1 MKSKLTER
9 SAKPLLI
16 FVVAARGTSFC
27 FSKLCLQ
34 TLSPFMLLG
43 IRFTLAFL
51 LLCLI
56 FHKSLTETLCMSDIK
71 KGMLFGSIYF
81 LVMVC
86 EYTGLRTSNSST
98 ASFIENM
105 AIVIVPIVPLLN
117 ISITHR
123 FPSLKDIIRAIL
135 ACIGVGLLTLTQNG
149 FSISTGELILI
160 CAAFFYAAAILV
172 TNKLSKI
179 GNSLNMGIF
188 QVGTIGILGFLTSI
202 VGGTVALPST
212 PEIYAYIVILA
223 VVCTGFGYTLQPV
236 AQSKLSAETTSV
248 CCAIN
253 PLVAS
258 LIGMLFLHEIPS
270 FVNII
275 GEILIIIVLL
285 IP

>member
-86 EYTGLRTSNSST
+86 EYTGLRTTNSST

-105 AIVIVPIVPLLN
+105 AIVIVPLLN
-117 ISITHR
+117 IPIMKKLPT
-123 FPSLKDIIRAIL
+123 LKDMIRATL

>member
-1 MKSKLTER
+1 MNLKLTKR
-9 SAKPLLI
+9 SAKLLLL
-16 FVVAARGTSFC
+16 FVIAARGTSFC

-56 FHKSLTETLCMSDIK
+56 FHSSLVKGLSLADIK
-71 KGMLFGSIYF
+71 KGILFGSIYF

-86 EYTGLRTSNSST
+86 EYTGLQTTNSST

-105 AIVIVPIVPLLN
+105 AIVIVPLLN
-117 ISITHR
+117 IPFTHKL
-123 FPSLKDIIRAIL
+123 PTIKDMLRAIL
-135 ACIGVGLLTLTQNG
+135 ASVGVGLLTLTQDG
-149 FSISTGELILI
+149 FSIDRGEKILI
-160 CAAFFYAAAILV
+160 CAAFFYATAILV
-172 TNKLSKI
+172 TNRFSKT
-179 GNSLNMGIF
+179 GNSLHMGIF
-188 QVGTIGILGFLTSI
+188 QVGTIGILGFLASLTN
-202 VGGTVALPST
+202 GTLVVPNS
-212 PEIYAYIVILA
+212 PEVYVYIVILA

-236 AQSKLSAETTSV
+236 AQSKLSAETTGV

-258 LIGMLFLHEIPS
+258 LIGMFLLHEIPS
-270 FVNII
+270 FANII
-275 GEILIIIVLL
+275 GEILIIAVLL

>member
-9 SAKPLLI
+9 SAKLLLI
-16 FVVAARGTSFC
+16 FVIAARGTSFC

-51 LLCLI
+51 LLCWI

-71 KGMLFGSIYF
+71 KGTLFGSIYF

-86 EYTGLRTSNSST
+86 EYTGLRTTNSST

-105 AIVIVPIVPLLN
+105 AIVIVPLLN
-117 ISITHR
+117 IPITHR
-123 FPSLKDIIRAIL
+123 LPTLKDMMRATL
-135 ACIGVGLLTLTQNG
+135 ACIGVGLLTLTKNG
-149 FSISTGELILI
+149 FSISAGELILI

-172 TNKLSKI
+172 TNKLSKT
-179 GNSLNMGIF
+179 GNPLNMGIF
-188 QVGTIGILGFLTSI
+188 QVGTIGVLGFLTSI
-202 VGGTVALPST
+202 VGGTIVLPNT
-212 PEIYAYIVILA
+212 LEIYAYIVILA
-223 VVCTGFGYTLQPV
+223 VVCTVFGYTLQPV
-236 AQSKLSAETTSV
+236 AQSKLSAETTSI

-253 PLVAS
+253 PLIAS
-258 LIGMLFLHEIPS
+258 LIGMFFLHEIPS

-275 GEILIIIVLL
+275 GEILIIFVLL

>member
-9 SAKPLLI
+9 SAKLLLI
-16 FVVAARGTSFC
+16 FVIAARGTSFC

-56 FHKSLTETLCMSDIK
+56 FHKSLTDTLCLADIK

-86 EYTGLRTSNSST
+86 EYTGLRTTNSST

-105 AIVIVPIVPLLN
+105 AIVIVPLLN
-117 ISITHR
+117 IPITHR
-123 FPSLKDIIRAIL
+123 LPTLKDMIRATL

-160 CAAFFYAAAILV
+160 CAAFFYATAILV
-172 TNKLSKI
+172 TNKLSKT

-202 VGGTVALPST
+202 VGGTVVLPST

-253 PLVAS
+253 PLIAS
-258 LIGMLFLHEIPS
+258 LIGMFFLHEIPS

-275 GEILIIIVLL
+275 GEILIIFVLL